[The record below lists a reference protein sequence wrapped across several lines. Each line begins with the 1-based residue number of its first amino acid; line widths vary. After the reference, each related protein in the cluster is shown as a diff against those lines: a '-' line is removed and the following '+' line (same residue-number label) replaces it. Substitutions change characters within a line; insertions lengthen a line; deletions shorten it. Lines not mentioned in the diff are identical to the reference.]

1 MNLEQVIP
9 HEDFRIAFF
18 FGAGFAAF
26 AAFIRLLLPESAYFL
41 ERQAA
46 ARSAGDITSGGHK
59 SKVFLREMG
68 RAAKLHWGRCLFG
81 LVLMTCFN
89 FYSHGSQD
97 LYPTYLQKGKGLTA
111 HQATLGTI
119 TGNCGAIFGGT
130 LSGYISQ
137 YLGRRITIIACAIF
151 TCAFIPLWYLPKG
164 EVLFAGAFFVQAGVQ
179 GAWGVI
185 PVYLNEISPVAFRAV
200 FPGVMYQ
207 LVSSSSLRLTCFSLV
222 SC

>member
-1 MNLEQVIP
+1 MTDELWWLNYRYLFAAVVNLEQVIP
-9 HEDFRIAFF
+9 RADFRIAFF
-18 FGAGFAAF
+18 FGSGFSAF
-26 AAFIRLLLPESAYFL
+26 AALIRLLLPESAYFL

-46 ARSAGDITSGGHK
+46 SRAAGDVTSGGHK

-68 RAAKLHWGRCLFG
+68 RAAKLHWGRCVFG

-97 LYPTYLQKGKGLTA
+97 LYPTYLQKGKGLTL

-137 YLGRRITIIACAIF
+137 YLGRRLTIIACCIF
-151 TCAFIPLWYLPKG
+151 TCAFLPLWYLPSG
-164 EVLFAGAFFVQAGVQ
+164 EVLFAGAFFVQVGVQ

-200 FPGVMYQ
+200 FP
-207 LVSSSSLRLTCFSLV
+207 
-222 SC
+222 